1 MVVSEAKPIRLLL
14 VDDHEIVR
22 IGLRTLLSRFPSI
35 NVVGEA
41 GSVAEAVSETA
52 RLIPDVVLLDIR
64 LPDGSGFDACR
75 QIQKLQTETRVLVL
89 TSFADDN
96 IIFEAIAAGA
106 DGYLLKE
113 INGDALV
120 RAIEAVAAGQSILD
134 PAITRRVLGRIQP
147 NPEAGA
153 SAKLALLSAQE
164 QRILA
169 LVAKG
174 KTNKEIAA
182 DLGLSDKTV
191 KNYFSN
197 VLDKL
202 QLTRRTQAAA
212 FFAEQTIKQGQSA
225 PAE

>member
-1 MVVSEAKPIRLLL
+1 MEASESKPIRLLL

-22 IGLRTLLSRFPSI
+22 IGLKTLLSRFPRI

-41 GSVAEAVSETA
+41 GSVAQAVSEAA
-52 RLIPDVVLLDIR
+52 RLTPDVVLLDIR

-75 QIQKLQTETRVLVL
+75 QIQKQPTETRVLVL
-89 TSFADDN
+89 TSFVNDS
-96 IIFEAIAAGA
+96 IILEATAAGA

-120 RAIEAVAAGQSILD
+120 RAIETVAAGQSILD
-134 PAITRRVLGRIQP
+134 PSITRRVLGLIQP
-147 NPEAGA
+147 NTEAVAGG
-153 SAKLALLSAQE
+153 KLAMLSAQE
-164 QRILA
+164 KRVLA
-169 LVAKG
+169 LVAEG

-182 DLGLSDKTV
+182 VLGLSDKTV

-202 QLTRRTQAAA
+202 QLTRRSQAAV
-212 FFAEQTIKQGQSA
+212 FFIQQTMK
-225 PAE
+225 